1 MENQCATYISCFH
14 IRRGLNFDLAL
25 YASRMSI
32 CALRTSL
39 CGANVMCCWLMW
51 VSPSYCKL
59 RRNWYCGRRISLI
72 STSPDF
78 VSWANFEG
86 ISQLQDASDV
96 QAKIVLGQ
104 CWYEDFKK
112 QKIGTSTSTSTTVN
126 CSQRPKVG
134 NLGCLWCERPNPW
147 SLAPQNRCALCGTV
161 GSPWVSLATLFGFW
175 ETLIKFSESMILY
188 GENFMTYIVLVYQES
203 MYRYSNRCHLRHITW
218 QGP

>member
-1 MENQCATYISCFH
+1 MMKRIWAQFWNPWVMPVTLVCLDSATTQNSWRTSAQRTYLVFTFG
-14 IRRGLNFDLAL
+14 RGLNFDLAL
-25 YASRMSI
+25 YAGRMSI

-134 NLGCLWCERPNPW
+134 NLGV
-147 SLAPQNRCALCGTV
+147 CGV
-161 GSPWVSLATLFGFW
+161 VRMGSGVSRGT
-175 ETLIKFSESMILY
+175 
-188 GENFMTYIVLVYQES
+188 
-203 MYRYSNRCHLRHITW
+203 
-218 QGP
+218 

>member
-14 IRRGLNFDLAL
+14 IRAGLNFDLAL

-39 CGANVMCCWLMW
+39 CGANAMCCWLMW

-72 STSPDF
+72 STFPDF

-86 ISQLQDASDV
+86 ISQLHDASDG

-134 NLGCLWCERPNPW
+134 NLGLGGVVAYANSRYWER
-147 SLAPQNRCALCGTV
+147 
-161 GSPWVSLATLFGFW
+161 
-175 ETLIKFSESMILY
+175 
-188 GENFMTYIVLVYQES
+188 
-203 MYRYSNRCHLRHITW
+203 
-218 QGP
+218 

>member
-14 IRRGLNFDLAL
+14 IRAGLNFDLAL
-25 YASRMSI
+25 YAGRMSI

-39 CGANVMCCWLMW
+39 CGANAMCCWFMW
-51 VSPSYCKL
+51 VSASYCKL
-59 RRNWYCGRRISLI
+59 RRNRYCCRRISLI

-86 ISQLQDASDV
+86 ISQLHDASDG

-134 NLGCLWCERPNPW
+134 NLGL
-147 SLAPQNRCALCGTV
+147 GGV
-161 GSPWVSLATLFGFW
+161 TLS
-175 ETLIKFSESMILY
+175 T
-188 GENFMTYIVLVYQES
+188 
-203 MYRYSNRCHLRHITW
+203 
-218 QGP
+218 

>member
-1 MENQCATYISCFH
+1 MMKRIWAQFWNRWVMPVTWVCLDSATTQNSWRTSAQRTYLVFTFGQC
-14 IRRGLNFDLAL
+14 LNFDLAL

-39 CGANVMCCWLMW
+39 CGANAMCCWFMW
-51 VSPSYCKL
+51 VSASYCKL
-59 RRNWYCGRRISLI
+59 RRNRYCCRRISLI

-86 ISQLQDASDV
+86 ISQLHDASDG

-134 NLGCLWCERPNPW
+134 NLGLGGVNRP
-147 SLAPQNRCALCGTV
+147 G
-161 GSPWVSLATLFGFW
+161 ATHDRPLLQKVADLREGVKGFP
-175 ETLIKFSESMILY
+175 KSEHARGKSA
-188 GENFMTYIVLVYQES
+188 
-203 MYRYSNRCHLRHITW
+203 
-218 QGP
+218 

>member
-14 IRRGLNFDLAL
+14 IRAGLNFDLAL
-25 YASRMSI
+25 YAGRMSI

-39 CGANVMCCWLMW
+39 CGANAMCCWFMW
-51 VSPSYCKL
+51 VSASYCKL
-59 RRNWYCGRRISLI
+59 RRNRYCCRRISLI

-86 ISQLQDASDV
+86 ISQLHDASDG

-134 NLGCLWCERPNPW
+134 NLGLGGVNRP
-147 SLAPQNRCALCGTV
+147 G
-161 GSPWVSLATLFGFW
+161 ATHDRPLLQKVADLREGVKGFP
-175 ETLIKFSESMILY
+175 KSEHARGKSA
-188 GENFMTYIVLVYQES
+188 
-203 MYRYSNRCHLRHITW
+203 
-218 QGP
+218 

>member
-1 MENQCATYISCFH
+1 MMKRIWAQFWNPWVMPVTLVCLDSATTQNSWRTSAQRTYLVFTFG
-14 IRRGLNFDLAL
+14 RGLNFDLAL

-39 CGANVMCCWLMW
+39 CGANAMCCWLMW

-134 NLGCLWCERPNPW
+134 NLGVCGVSAKHLGAAGLPRDFG
-147 SLAPQNRCALCGTV
+147 ALGR
-161 GSPWVSLATLFGFW
+161 L
-175 ETLIKFSESMILY
+175 
-188 GENFMTYIVLVYQES
+188 
-203 MYRYSNRCHLRHITW
+203 
-218 QGP
+218 